1 MKQNSPKMLY
11 NIEHSQTILNYKIFV
26 GLSIAKKRLQIL
38 RRCKNICSKLIHFN
52 LNNMQTY
59 NHYVI
64 ICSIPFYLILL

>member
-38 RRCKNICSKLIHFN
+38 RRCTNICSKLIDF
-52 LNNMQTY
+52 
-59 NHYVI
+59 I
-64 ICSIPFYLILL
+64 LI